1 LYFAGDISEYDRN
14 DVDFLSHW
22 IGFGGTLD
30 PLTNSGL
37 VTGPAVGST
46 VLGTRA
52 WVQWD
57 MNSAGTLLTNGS
69 SIDTGY
75 KQTIGGNGSRM
86 PSNTEITINA
96 AIGATSPQTIP
107 AFVSR

>member
-1 LYFAGDISEYDRN
+1 
-14 DVDFLSHW
+14 
-22 IGFGGTLD
+22 
-30 PLTNSGL
+30 
-37 VTGPAVGST
+37 
-46 VLGTRA
+46 
-52 WVQWD
+52 